1 MKTLPPEQLYYLH
14 DLLTYIMIGLCLI
27 ISYAGFKIKAPRL
40 KIQISLVIII
50 FCVTQEILDYL
61 NRIFFDELYIFSLGT
76 DLPLQFC
83 VIGFYFSIF
92 GIIMAIADKS
102 FNPKLEQFVFD
113 CSYVL
118 GFGGALQALLN
129 VDLSGVN
136 NMIGIFTLNWTHSLI
151 ILNVLWLIFAYKKRF
166 NGKSII
172 NAFVFINLII
182 IPVGLVNYLLGANYM
197 FICNPPNVDSSFFMG
212 EWPYYLFYL
221 EGIYFIYILILYLPF
236 KIAEKFQAIK
246 L

>member
-1 MKTLPPEQLYYLH
+1 MKTLPQEQLYYLH

-27 ISYAGFKIKAPRL
+27 ISYAGYKIKSPTL

-61 NRIFFDELYIFSLGT
+61 NRIFFDELYIFSLVT

-92 GIIMAIADKS
+92 GIIMAITDKS
-102 FNPKLEQFVFD
+102 FNPKLEQFIFD

-118 GFGGALQALLN
+118 GFGGALQAILN

-236 KIAEKFQAIK
+236 KIAEKF
-246 L
+246 

>member
-1 MKTLPPEQLYYLH
+1 
-14 DLLTYIMIGLCLI
+14 
-27 ISYAGFKIKAPRL
+27 
-40 KIQISLVIII
+40 
-50 FCVTQEILDYL
+50 
-61 NRIFFDELYIFSLGT
+61 
-76 DLPLQFC
+76 
-83 VIGFYFSIF
+83 
-92 GIIMAIADKS
+92 
-102 FNPKLEQFVFD
+102 
-113 CSYVL
+113 
-118 GFGGALQALLN
+118 
-129 VDLSGVN
+129 
-136 NMIGIFTLNWTHSLI
+136 MIGIFTLNWTHSLI

-236 KIAEKFQAIK
+236 KIAEKF
-246 L
+246 